1 MMNHLRKSMHTHLV
15 IEILKLTCMYYKI
28 AGANVSILFITMMFN
43 IDRTAIFT
51 FSFLYSACNIV

>member
-15 IEILKLTCMYYKI
+15 IEILKLTFMYHKI
-28 AGANVSILFITMMFN
+28 AGANVSILFITVMFN
-43 IDRTAIFT
+43 IDRTATFI